1 MPQEDSNLHNHFQ
14 RVVCCHYTMGQA
26 APVATGG
33 VGCRPGRARPKLGG
47 SGRADHDSLRSRPS
61 LAGRQRVLLLFSP
74 DPVPST
80 LDPALS
86 ALNGAPSA
94 DERSAIGV
102 LGGLG
107 PYAGLD
113 LVRAIFDE
121 TEAHADQEHLPV
133 ALISY
138 SNRIPDRAAW
148 LADETAP
155 SPIPAMMEVLRRL
168 DDAGCAVAGIPCNTA
183 HAPAIYDR
191 LHEGLLADG
200 REIRLLHIV
209 DAIVQNVSEVAPGAS
224 HIGVL
229 ATSSSVSNRLHQIG
243 LEAAGLQAVV
253 PDTAHQTAVQET
265 IYGPWGL
272 KAQSAPPDPRS
283 REALLAATEHLAAR
297 GADAVIL
304 GCTELP
310 LAIPERRH
318 EGTPFVNS
326 TRALARALI
335 RATHPEKLRFAR
347 TVAA

>member
-1 MPQEDSNLHNHFQ
+1 MP
-14 RVVCCHYTMGQA
+14 
-26 APVATGG
+26 P
-33 VGCRPGRARPKLGG
+33 
-47 SGRADHDSLRSRPS
+47 
-61 LAGRQRVLLLFSP
+61 
-74 DPVPST
+74 T
-80 LDPALS
+80 LDAALS
-86 ALNGAPSA
+86 TLNGAPSP

-102 LGGLG
+102 LGGVG

-113 LVRAIFDE
+113 LIRAIFDE

-133 ALISY
+133 TLISY

-148 LADETAP
+148 LTDETAP

-191 LHEGLLADG
+191 LQEGLLADG
-200 REIRLLHIV
+200 RELRLLHIV

-229 ATSSSVSNRLHQIG
+229 ATSSSVANRLHQVG
-243 LEAAGLQAVV
+243 LEAAGLRAVV
-253 PDTAHQTAVQET
+253 PDDVHQAAVQET

-283 REALLAATEHLAAR
+283 REALLTATEHLVGR

-310 LAIPERRH
+310 LAVPEADRD
-318 EGTPFVNS
+318 GVPFVNS

-335 RATHPEKLRFAR
+335 RASHPGRLREEAAR
-347 TVAA
+347 VG